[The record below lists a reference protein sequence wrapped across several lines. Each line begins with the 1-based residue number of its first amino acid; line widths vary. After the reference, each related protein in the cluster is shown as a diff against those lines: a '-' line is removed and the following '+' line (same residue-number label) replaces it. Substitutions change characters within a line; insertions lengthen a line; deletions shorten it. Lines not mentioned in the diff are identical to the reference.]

1 MLMCDQYASACA
13 CDCTRVRVAEQQ
25 RTRGRGFARVCQSL
39 PEVLV
44 CVCDCAQTPGEC
56 GHEVTVH
63 MRLHTYV
70 C

>member
-1 MLMCDQYASACA
+1 MPVLA
-13 CDCTRVRVAEQQ
+13 RVIARVCVLQSSKEPVVAV
-25 RTRGRGFARVCQSL
+25 FARVCQSL